1 MSLARVEQ
9 KQQTRQALMRAAHEL
24 MDSGRGFGSLSLREV
39 TRLAGIVPTG
49 FYRHFRDMDELGLAL
64 VDEVGETFRA
74 TIRAVRHNEFE
85 LGGMIQASTTIF
97 LSAVAANRG
106 QFLFLAREQ
115 YGGSQP
121 VRQALGGLRQRITDD
136 LSNDLQLMNR
146 MPDLDKAALDVIAD
160 LVVKAVFA
168 TLPEL
173 IDPLASDVPVHLRP
187 ESKIAEQLR
196 FIMIGGK
203 HWRGLGQ
210 PESRQDA
217 N

>member
-1 MSLARVEQ
+1 MSTARAEQ
-9 KQQTRQALMRAAHEL
+9 KQQTRQALMEAARSL

-49 FYRHFRDMDELGLAL
+49 FYRHFQDMDELGLAL
-64 VDEVGETFRA
+64 VAEVGETFRA
-74 TIRAVRHNEFE
+74 TIRAVRQNEFE
-85 LGGMIQASTTIF
+85 LGGMIQASTNIF
-97 LSAVAANRG
+97 IAAVNANRG

-121 VRQALGGLRQRITDD
+121 VRQALGKLRQRITDD

-146 MPDLDKAALDVIAD
+146 MPQLDKSALDIIAD

-173 IDPLASDVPVHLRP
+173 IDPPASDLPTHLRP
-187 ESKIAEQLR
+187 EVKIAEQLR

-203 HWRGLGQ
+203 HWGGLSTSG
-210 PESRQDA
+210 RLA
-217 N
+217 TTA